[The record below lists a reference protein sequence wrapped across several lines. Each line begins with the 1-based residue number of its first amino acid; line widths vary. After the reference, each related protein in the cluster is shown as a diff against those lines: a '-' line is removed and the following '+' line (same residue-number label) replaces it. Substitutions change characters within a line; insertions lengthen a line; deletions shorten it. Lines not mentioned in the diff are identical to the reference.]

1 MNGLTFLLQ
10 VARVFTWLL
19 WAAFVVYCIYFVSNR
34 AQYVDRFGRLET
46 LTEALMYG
54 LPILAVAMGF
64 VQMMLKQR
72 IRGSIDR
79 PRR

>member
-10 VARVFTWLL
+10 VARVLTWLL
-19 WAAFVVYCIYFVSNR
+19 WAAFVAYCIYFVSNR
-34 AQYVDRFGRLET
+34 AQYVDRFGRLEI
-46 LTEALMYG
+46 LTEAVMYG
-54 LPILAVAMGF
+54 LPVLAVAMGF

-72 IRGSIDR
+72 IGGSIDQ